1 MKKSVCGFFLAL
13 AFAAGLS
20 ALEVNRPELEVSGDA
35 DAIQFE
41 NYGGPHAV
49 IDSAAAIVNI
59 GTELGLEVAQ
69 SLEEFVS
76 VRPGAKYSLIHAVD
90 LSVAEKLDAD
100 ILILNSNAG
109 VDHIK
114 NLRRIITGY
123 LQAAYGYETA
133 DAEVIATFI
142 TVYNAV
148 YRKDIGTFEERYK
161 QVVLDNI
168 TEDKVGLST
177 NWADWAGNTEIVI
190 PLNDVQSGIS
200 AVDTTVISDENVVNA
215 LRQEDDKAVD
225 LREDMLEI
233 KEKETATA
241 TEKAQE
247 AQKAAAQ
254 ERKEGN
260 KEQAEEFAK
269 ESAEQQEI
277 ADRKNEEVKV
287 EQKVLEEDK
296 KELGIAVPEVEDKS
310 AYLTGLF
317 VVNESSNLYTLI
329 TVNGI
334 TGAVVR
340 KSPVNQIKGK
350 TVFVVSDIT
359 ITSQD
364 NADVYEFYDDM
375 YLAMCGVNDGHSAPR
390 LCLIDS
396 DALEL
401 KKQSAEI
408 LSDSSE
414 LAVRDGAYYVVV
426 KVDGKCHVASYSK
439 DLVLANMSTLEV
451 SPSTPLNM
459 MASGILVTD
468 VSGNPRMLDASLNEV
483 W

>member
-20 ALEVNRPELEVSGDA
+20 ALEVNRPELEVSGDV

-59 GTELGLEVAQ
+59 GTELGLEVAED
-69 SLEEFVS
+69 LENFAVI
-76 VRPGAKYSLIHAVD
+76 RPGAKYSLIHAVD
-90 LSVAEKLDAD
+90 LSAAEKLDAD
-100 ILILNSNAG
+100 ILILNKNAG

-177 NWADWAGNTEIVI
+177 NWADWAGNTQIVI
-190 PLNDVQSGIS
+190 PLNDVQGGIS

-215 LRQEDDKAVD
+215 LRQEEDKAVD

-233 KEKETATA
+233 KEKETASA

-260 KEQAEEFAK
+260 QEKATEYAQEATA
-269 ESAEQQEI
+269 QQEI
-277 ADRKNEEVKV
+277 ADRKNEEVK
-287 EQKVLEEDK
+287 EDQKVLEEDK
-296 KELGIAVPEVEDKS
+296 KEMGKSVPELEDTS
-310 AYLTGLF
+310 SYLTGVF
-317 VVNESSNLYTLI
+317 VVNESGNLYTLI

-334 TGAVVR
+334 TGEVIR
-340 KSPVNQIKGK
+340 KSPVNQIRGK
-350 TVFVVSDIT
+350 TVYIVSDIT
-359 ITSQD
+359 LNQEG
-364 NADVYEFYDDM
+364 DVYEFYDDM
-375 YLAMCGVNDGHSAPR
+375 YLAMCGVNDGHSAIR

-396 DALEL
+396 SALEL
-401 KKQSAEI
+401 KKQSEET

-414 LAVRDGAYYVVV
+414 LIERNGDYYVVV
-426 KVDGKCHVASYSK
+426 KSNGKHFVACYSK
-439 DLVLANMSTLEV
+439 DLTLKNMSSLEV

-459 MASGILVTD
+459 LASGILVTD
-468 VSGNPRMLDASLNEV
+468 SQGKPRMLDSSLNEI

>member
-1 MKKSVCGFFLAL
+1 MGRLLCYLF
-13 AFAAGLS
+13 LS
-20 ALEVNRPELEVSGDA
+20 AV
-35 DAIQFE
+35 
-41 NYGGPHAV
+41 
-49 IDSAAAIVNI
+49 
-59 GTELGLEVAQ
+59 
-69 SLEEFVS
+69 
-76 VRPGAKYSLIHAVD
+76 
-90 LSVAEKLDAD
+90 
-100 ILILNSNAG
+100 
-109 VDHIK
+109 
-114 NLRRIITGY
+114 
-123 LQAAYGYETA
+123 
-133 DAEVIATFI
+133 
-142 TVYNAV
+142 
-148 YRKDIGTFEERYK
+148 
-161 QVVLDNI
+161 
-168 TEDKVGLST
+168 
-177 NWADWAGNTEIVI
+177 
-190 PLNDVQSGIS
+190 
-200 AVDTTVISDENVVNA
+200 
-215 LRQEDDKAVD
+215 
-225 LREDMLEI
+225 ML
-233 KEKETATA
+233 T
-241 TEKAQE
+241 
-247 AQKAAAQ
+247 AAAQ

-364 NADVYEFYDDM
+364 NADVYEFFY
-375 YLAMCGVNDGHSAPR
+375 
-390 LCLIDS
+390 DS